1 MITRADRQNAASGLA
16 LLCLAGCS
24 GVAYNT
30 TVAAT
35 PAARLA
41 MAMSVVPG
49 ETTEQ
54 GFMTRWGAPVQKIRE
69 GGQTEFVY
77 RDMSELEW
85 YHLPQFGDSTR
96 YVIVTFQY
104 GIATGVRTS
113 DGIACR
119 ATFPP
124 RPPNFALDNP
134 TQVQLVGSCPLGGLW
149 PGVGGTG
156 DGGSGGHPTGDA
168 PALAPNGG
176 MVEDDAA
183 RYPGG
188 GTTGDLPK

>member
-1 MITRADRQNAASGLA
+1 MIRPLPWQNAGWGLA

-30 TVAAT
+30 TVAQS
-35 PAARLA
+35 PASRLA
-41 MAMSVVPG
+41 MAMSVIPG
-49 ETTEQ
+49 ETTER
-54 GFMTRWGAPVQKIRE
+54 GFMTRWGAPVQKVRE

-77 RDMSELEW
+77 RDMREAEW
-85 YHLPQFGDSTR
+85 YHLPQFGDSTA

-124 RPPNFALDNP
+124 RPPNFGLDNP
-134 TQVQLVGSCPLGGLW
+134 TQVELVGTCPLAGLW
-149 PGVGGTG
+149 PASGDDAAGG
-156 DGGSGGHPTGDA
+156 GGSANGGRSA
-168 PALAPNGG
+168 ALAPNGG
-176 MVEDDAA
+176 MVADDAA
-183 RYPGG
+183 RYPGAAGAG
-188 GTTGDLPK
+188 GPPK

>member
-1 MITRADRQNAASGLA
+1 MNRSLTWQNAGRCLA

-30 TVAAT
+30 TVAQS
-35 PAARLA
+35 PASRLA
-41 MAMSVVPG
+41 MAMSVIPG

-54 GFMTRWGAPVQKIRE
+54 GFMTRWGAPVQKVRE

-77 RDMSELEW
+77 RDMREAEW
-85 YHLPQFGDSTR
+85 YHLPQFGDSTA

-124 RPPNFALDNP
+124 RPPNFGLDNP
-134 TQVQLVGSCPLGGLW
+134 TQVELVGTCPLGGLW
-149 PGVGGTG
+149 PASGDGAAG
-156 DGGSGGHPTGDA
+156 DGGGNGGPSAA
-168 PALAPNGG
+168 PAPNGG
-176 MVEDDAA
+176 MVADDAA
-183 RYPGG
+183 RFPGAAGG
-188 GTTGDLPK
+188 GGMPK

>member
-1 MITRADRQNAASGLA
+1 MTPPMTRSLPKQALRWALA

-30 TVAAT
+30 TVAQS
-35 PAARLA
+35 PASRLA
-41 MAMSVVPG
+41 MAMSVIPG
-49 ETTEQ
+49 ETTER
-54 GFMTRWGAPVQKIRE
+54 GFMTRWGAPVQKVRE

-77 RDMSELEW
+77 RDMSEAEW

-124 RPPNFALDNP
+124 RPPNFTLDNP
-134 TQVQLVGSCPLGGLW
+134 TQVELVGTCPLGGLW
-149 PGVGGTG
+149 PGSG
-156 DGGSGGHPTGDA
+156 DGVTDAGSGAGIA
-168 PALAPNGG
+168 PDGG
-176 MVEDDAA
+176 LVADDAA
-183 RYPGG
+183 RYPGAAG
-188 GTTGDLPK
+188 ADDLPK